1 MTPAVS
7 LVYAL
12 DFQMDRILAEGIEN
26 RFARHQAM
34 SQRVY
39 DWALKNGMS
48 PFAAEGARSKTVATI
63 NNERNMDISE
73 LNAFLLQKYQM
84 RIANGYGDLK
94 GKTFRIATMG
104 ETTMDDVEA
113 LLNAIEEYL
122 NK

>member
-12 DFQMDRILAEGIEN
+12 DYQLDRIFAEGIEN
-26 RFARHQAM
+26 RFYRHNAM

-39 DWALKNGMS
+39 EWALENGMT
-48 PFAAEGARSKTVATI
+48 PFAEEGARSKTVATI
-63 NNERNMDISE
+63 NNDRNLDIPQ
-73 LNAFLLQKYQM
+73 LNAFLMEKYQM

-104 ETTMDDVEA
+104 ETCMEDVDT
-113 LLNAIEEYL
+113 LLRAIEEYMR
-122 NK
+122 K